1 MNAITEA
8 TRTDGIDLASLAARV
23 DEAARSGTAI
33 AQLTLD
39 HPGLSVGD
47 AYEIQ
52 RLSIA
57 RRYGRGERPI
67 GLKMGLTSRAKMR
80 QVGVDEVIWGRLTD
94 AMRIEEGG
102 EIVLAGRVHP
112 RVEPEIAF
120 ILKRPLE
127 GRVSPAEALAAVEA
141 IAPAMEVI
149 DSRYRDFRFNLADVV
164 ADNASSSGL
173 VLGSLGLPSL
183 DVANLGIVMSFD
195 GQAVQMGSSAAI
207 LGHPLRALVAA
218 ARLATEAGERL
229 EAGAIVLAGAATEAV
244 PLRPGVHVRTTIKGL
259 GAVAFTVGGAS

>member
-1 MNAITEA
+1 MTGSTPHVSSVDVAA
-8 TRTDGIDLASLAARV
+8 LAARV
-23 DEAARSGTAI
+23 DEAARIGSAI
-33 AQLTLD
+33 AQLTVD
-39 HPGLSVGD
+39 HPDLSVAE

-57 RRYGRGERPI
+57 RRRARGEEPI
-67 GLKMGLTSRAKMR
+67 GIKMGLTSRAKMR

-102 EIVLAGRVHP
+102 EIILAGRVHP

-120 ILKRPLE
+120 LLKRPLE

-173 VLGSLGLPSL
+173 VLGAAVSLRAV
-183 DVANLGIVMSFD
+183 DVGNLGIVMSFD
-195 GQAVQMGSSAAI
+195 GRAVQMGSSAAI
-207 LGHPLRALVAA
+207 LGHPLRALTAA
-218 ARLATEAGERL
+218 AHLAAEAGEPL
-229 EAGAIVLAGAATEAV
+229 KAGAIVLAGAATEAV
-244 PLRPGVHVRTTIKGL
+244 PLRPGVHVRTTIKEL
-259 GAVAFTVGGAS
+259 GAVAFTVGDAS

>member
-1 MNAITEA
+1 MNAPVLAAPTAVDLEA
-8 TRTDGIDLASLAARV
+8 LAARV
-23 DEAARSGTAI
+23 DRAARDGTAI
-33 AQLTLD
+33 AQLTVD
-39 HPGLSVGD
+39 HPELSIAD

-57 RRYGRGERPI
+57 RRHARGERPI

-102 EIVLAGRVHP
+102 EITLAGRIHP

-120 ILKRPLE
+120 VMKRPLA
-127 GRVSPAEALAAVEA
+127 GRVSAAEALGAVEA
-141 IAPAMEVI
+141 IVPAMEII
-149 DSRYRDFRFNLADVV
+149 DSRYRDFRFVLADVV

-173 VLGSLGLPSL
+173 VLGGAVAPHAV

-195 GQAVQMGSSAAI
+195 GTAVQAGSSAAV

-218 ARLATEAGERL
+218 ARLAAEAGERL
-229 EAGAIVLAGAATEAV
+229 EPGAIVLAGAATEAV
-244 PLRPGVHVRTTIKGL
+244 PLRPGVHVRTTISGL
-259 GAVAFTVGGAS
+259 GAVAFSVGGTP

>member
-1 MNAITEA
+1 MTGTAPLA
-8 TRTDGIDLASLAARV
+8 RSIDVAALAARV
-23 DEAARSGTAI
+23 DEAARVGSAI
-33 AQLTLD
+33 AQLTAD
-39 HPGLSVGD
+39 HPDLDVTE

-57 RRYGRGERPI
+57 RRCARGEKSI

-94 AMRIEEGG
+94 AMRIDEGD
-102 EIVLAGRVHP
+102 EIGLAGRVHP

-120 ILKRPLE
+120 LLKRSLE

-141 IAPAMEVI
+141 IVPAMEVI

-173 VLGSLGLPSL
+173 VLGGAVSPHAI
-183 DVANLGIVMSFD
+183 DVGNLGIVMSFD
-195 GQAVQMGSSAAI
+195 GRAAQVGSSAAI
-207 LGHPLRALVAA
+207 LGHPLRALTAA
-218 ARLATEAGERL
+218 ARLATEAGGRL
-229 EAGAIVLAGAATEAV
+229 EAGSIVLAGAATEAV
-244 PLRPGVHVRTTIKGL
+244 PLRPGVHVRTTIAGL
-259 GAVAFTVGGAS
+259 GAVAFSVRGTP

>member
-1 MNAITEA
+1 MTAAPRNVPP
-8 TRTDGIDLASLAARV
+8 IDLAALAARV
-23 DEAARSGTAI
+23 DEAARIGSAI
-33 AQLTLD
+33 AQLTGD
-39 HPGLSVGD
+39 HPDLGVVE

-57 RRYGRGERPI
+57 RRHARGEMPI
-67 GLKMGLTSRAKMR
+67 GIKMGLTSRAKMR

-102 EIVLAGRVHP
+102 EIGLAGRVHP

-141 IAPAMEVI
+141 IVPAMEVI

-173 VLGSLGLPSL
+173 VLGGAVSPHAV
-183 DVANLGIVMSFD
+183 DVGNLGIVMSFD
-195 GQAVQMGSSAAI
+195 GRAVQMGTSAAI
-207 LGHPLRALVAA
+207 LGHPLRALTAA

-229 EAGAIVLAGAATEAV
+229 AAGSIVLAGAATEAV
-244 PLRPGVHVRTTIKGL
+244 PLRPGVHVRTTISGL
-259 GAVAFTVGGAS
+259 GAVAFSVGGAS